1 MHQIARVHS
10 DVAGRIPTSLV
21 EGGHAFPGYQ
31 NWYAKRTGARLL
43 GGGAVAVE
51 PDRSETDIWRL
62 VELGDA
68 AEKLR
73 YADRTEHYI
82 EMQKIAVENLFYVGI
97 IGNTPAFNGVII
109 AKNNFRNVPE
119 RAKNVSELQ
128 NPGSGRTAQFFFE
141 GGKNDSE

>member
-1 MHQIARVHS
+1 M
-10 DVAGRIPTSLV
+10 
-21 EGGHAFPGYQ
+21 
-31 NWYAKRTGARLL
+31 
-43 GGGAVAVE
+43 
-51 PDRSETDIWRL
+51 
-62 VELGDA
+62 
-68 AEKLR
+68 
-73 YADRTEHYI
+73 
-82 EMQKIAVENLFYVGI
+82 GI